1 MTSTVPTHS
10 APGNSPLALA
20 PVAVTLG
27 DPAGIGPDLVL
38 QLPSLLPGEPL
49 VAVGDRHVLQQRAAL
64 LGLSVELHD
73 WQPGQPLPATGLAVW
88 HSDAGGNPIAGKPD
102 PACAPGVLTL
112 LDRAA
117 DGCASGLF
125 SAMVTA
131 PLAKHVIREGA
142 DPDFTGHTE
151 YLCARAGVERV
162 VMMLVAGD
170 LRVALA
176 TTHLPLRD
184 VADAINDTDLAV
196 TITILAQDL
205 QTHFGIHEPRIL
217 VLGLNPH
224 AGENGHLGDEEQLI
238 IEPLLTRLRSTGLQ
252 LTGPLPA
259 DTAFTPRHLKDH
271 HAVLAMYHDQGL
283 PVLKYAG
290 FGEAVNITLGLPF
303 IRTSVDH
310 GTAFDL
316 AGTGRAE
323 PGSLLAA
330 TRLALLLGNKALDNP
345 SPGRQKQAFNP

>member
-1 MTSTVPTHS
+1 MI
-10 APGNSPLALA
+10 APIAI
-20 PVAVTLG
+20 TCG

-38 QLPSLLPGEPL
+38 QLPQQVTDVPL
-49 VAVGDRHVLQQRAAL
+49 VILGDRRVLEQRARL
-64 LGLSVELHD
+64 LDIDLSLHD
-73 WQPGQPLPATGLAVW
+73 WQPGKRLPERGIAVW
-88 HSDAGGNPIAGKPD
+88 HQPCGVDVQPGKPD
-102 PACAPGVLTL
+102 PACAQSILTL

-117 DGCASGLF
+117 DGCRNGAF

-142 DPDFTGHTE
+142 AADFTGHTE
-151 YLCARAGVERV
+151 YLCQRAGVHQV
-162 VMMLVAGD
+162 VMMLVAGG
-170 LRVALA
+170 LRVALV
-176 TTHLPLRD
+176 TTHLPLRK
-184 VADAINDTDLAV
+184 VADAISETLIIDTVRILEHDLRV
-196 TITILAQDL
+196 
-205 QTHFGIHEPRIL
+205 HFGIGLPRIL

-224 AGENGHLGDEEQLI
+224 AGESGHLGDEELKVI
-238 IEPLLTRLRSTGLQ
+238 VPALTRLRSEGLQ

-259 DTAFTPRHLKDH
+259 DTAFTPRQLQGHD
-271 HAVLAMYHDQGL
+271 AVLAMYHDQGL

-323 PGSLLAA
+323 PGSLIAA
-330 TRLALLLGNKALDNP
+330 TRLAARLAQ
-345 SPGRQKQAFNP
+345 QKLTLEN

>member
-1 MTSTVPTHS
+1 MI
-10 APGNSPLALA
+10 A
-20 PVAVTLG
+20 PVAVTCG

-38 QLPSLLPGEPL
+38 QLQQHVPNTPL
-49 VAVGDRHVLQQRAAL
+49 VVLGDLAVLNSRAQQ
-64 LGLSVELHD
+64 LGLGTQLHN
-73 WQPGQPLPATGLAVW
+73 WQPGAALPQQGLAVW
-88 HSDAGGNPIAGKPD
+88 HCDSGVRVQAGQPD
-102 PACAPGVLTL
+102 PATARSILTL

-117 DGCASGLF
+117 DGCLDGTF

-142 DPDFTGHTE
+142 EPNFTGHTE
-151 YLCARAGVERV
+151 YLCARALADRV

-176 TTHLPLRD
+176 TTHLPLRE
-184 VADAINDTDLAV
+184 VADAINATALSDTLRILDHDLRS
-196 TITILAQDL
+196 
-205 QTHFGIHEPRIL
+205 HFSIASPNIL

-224 AGENGHLGDEEQLI
+224 AGESGHLGTEEQHI
-238 IEPLLTRLRSTGLQ
+238 IIPLLEQLRRQGMQ

-259 DTAFTPRHLKDH
+259 DTAFTPRHLQGHD
-271 HAVLAMYHDQGL
+271 AVLAMYHDQGL

-316 AGTGRAE
+316 AGSGRAE
-323 PGSLLAA
+323 PGSLIAA
-330 TRLALLLGNKALDNP
+330 TRLAATLAQ
-345 SPGRQKQAFNP
+345 QKFTREH

>member
-1 MTSTVPTHS
+1 MI
-10 APGNSPLALA
+10 A
-20 PVAVTLG
+20 PVAITCG

-38 QLPSLLPGEPL
+38 QLPQQVTDVPLVILGDRQVLAQRARLLNIEITLTDWQPGEPL
-49 VAVGDRHVLQQRAAL
+49 PNSGI
-64 LGLSVELHD
+64 
-73 WQPGQPLPATGLAVW
+73 AVW
-88 HSDAGGNPIAGKPD
+88 HHGSGVDVQPGKPD
-102 PACAPGVLTL
+102 PSSAKSILTL

-117 DGCASGLF
+117 DGCMNGTF

-142 DPDFTGHTE
+142 ATDFTGHTE
-151 YLCARAGVERV
+151 YLCQRAGVDRV
-162 VMMLVAGD
+162 VMMLVADG
-170 LRVALA
+170 LRVALV

-184 VADAINDTDLAV
+184 IADAISETLIVDTARILDHDLRV
-196 TITILAQDL
+196 
-205 QTHFGIHEPRIL
+205 HFGIGVPRIL

-224 AGENGHLGDEEQLI
+224 AGENGHLGDEELKVI
-238 IEPLLTRLRSTGLQ
+238 TPALTRLRNEGLQ

-259 DTAFTPRHLKDH
+259 DTAFTPRQLQGHD
-271 HAVLAMYHDQGL
+271 AVLAMYHDQGL

-323 PGSLLAA
+323 PGSLIAA
-330 TRLALLLGNKALDNP
+330 TRLAARLAQ
-345 SPGRQKQAFNP
+345 QKLTLEN

>member
-1 MTSTVPTHS
+1 MI
-10 APGNSPLALA
+10 A
-20 PVAVTLG
+20 PVAITCG

-38 QLPSLLPGEPL
+38 QLPQQVPDVPL
-49 VAVGDRHVLQQRAAL
+49 VILGDRQVLEQRARIL
-64 LGLSVELHD
+64 DIDLTLHD
-73 WQPGQPLPATGLAVW
+73 WQPGEPLPSSGVAVW
-88 HSDAGGNPIAGKPD
+88 HQASGIDVQPGKPD
-102 PACAPGVLTL
+102 QASAKSILTL

-117 DGCASGLF
+117 DGCRDGTF

-142 DPDFTGHTE
+142 AADFTGHTE
-151 YLCARAGVERV
+151 YLCQRAGVHQV
-162 VMMLVAGD
+162 VMMLVAGE
-170 LRVALA
+170 LRVALV
-176 TTHLPLRD
+176 TMHLPLRN
-184 VADAINDTDLAV
+184 VADAISETLIIDTARILEHDLR
-196 TITILAQDL
+196 I
-205 QTHFGIHEPRIL
+205 HFGIRLPRIL

-224 AGENGHLGDEEQLI
+224 AGESGHLGDEELKVI
-238 IEPLLTRLRSTGLQ
+238 IPALTRLRSEGLQ

-259 DTAFTPRHLKDH
+259 DTAFTPRQLQGHD
-271 HAVLAMYHDQGL
+271 AVLAMYHDQGL

-323 PGSLLAA
+323 PGSLIAA
-330 TRLALLLGNKALDNP
+330 TRLAARLAQ
-345 SPGRQKQAFNP
+345 QKLTLEN

>member
-1 MTSTVPTHS
+1 MI
-10 APGNSPLALA
+10 A
-20 PVAVTLG
+20 PVAVTCG

-38 QLPSLLPGEPL
+38 QLQQQVPELPLVVLGDQDVLAARAEQLGLPVTLSSWQPGEPL
-49 VAVGDRHVLQQRAAL
+49 PEQ
-64 LGLSVELHD
+64 GL
-73 WQPGQPLPATGLAVW
+73 PVW
-88 HSDAGGNPIAGKPD
+88 HLHSGATIRAGQPD
-102 PACAPGVLTL
+102 PASAASILGL

-117 DGCASGLF
+117 DGCQSGQF

-151 YLCARAGVERV
+151 YLCQRAGVERV
-162 VMMLVAGD
+162 VMMLVAGE

-176 TTHLPLRD
+176 TTHLPLRE
-184 VADAINDTDLAV
+184 VADAINDALLEQV
-196 TITILAQDL
+196 LTILDHDL
-205 QTHFGIHEPRIL
+205 RQHFRLPAPRIL

-224 AGENGHLGDEEQLI
+224 AGEQGHLGDEEQRI
-238 IEPLLTRLRSTGLQ
+238 ITPTLERLRQRGLS

-259 DTAFTPRHLKDH
+259 DTAFTPRHLAGHD
-271 HAVLAMYHDQGL
+271 AVLAMYHDQGL

-290 FGEAVNITLGLPF
+290 FGEAVNITLGLPY

-316 AGTGRAE
+316 AGSGRAE
-323 PGSLLAA
+323 PGSLIAA
-330 TRLALLLGNKALDNP
+330 TRLAARLAAARATP
-345 SPGRQKQAFNP
+345 EH